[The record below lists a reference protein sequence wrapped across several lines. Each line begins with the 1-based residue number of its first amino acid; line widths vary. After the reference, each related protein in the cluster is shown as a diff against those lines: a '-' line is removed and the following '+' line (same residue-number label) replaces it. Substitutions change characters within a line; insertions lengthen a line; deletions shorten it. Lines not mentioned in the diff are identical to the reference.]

1 MNNMADNICLPRYH
15 FISVIMVFVI
25 FTWYY
30 HNITIKKIYNDDIP
44 DKKMDETKK
53 IFFIDNTDRIIR
65 NYLKKRDT
73 HAYYN
78 DMKPP
83 ERRVNNRNYPFA
95 IKSHINIPTRG
106 YPDNYHQV
114 GNLIRDSDEK
124 VLKLFG
130 RQRYPGSSQWEY
142 YVISRDP
149 NGLDTKLPLNRKKD
163 RELEDNTEI
172 DVPFFNSSK
181 GNFKV
186 QLLNLDA
193 PRYNP
198 FII

>member
-1 MNNMADNICLPRYH
+1 MTQNICLPRYH

-30 HNITIKKIYNDDIP
+30 HNVTIKKIYNDIP
-44 DKKMDETKK
+44 KTDVKETKK
-53 IFFIDNTDRIIR
+53 IIYIDNTDKLLRKF
-65 NYLKKRDT
+65 LEKRDKQ
-73 HAYYN
+73 AYYD

-83 ERRVNNRNYPFA
+83 ERRVSNREYPVA
-95 IKSHINIPTRG
+95 IKPHINIPTRG

-114 GNLIRDSDEK
+114 GNLIRQSDEK

-130 RQRYPGSSQWEY
+130 RQKYPGSSQWEY
-142 YVISRDP
+142 YVVSRDP

-163 RELEDNTEI
+163 RELEDNSEI

-186 QLLNLDA
+186 QLLNFDA

-198 FII
+198 YVF

>member
-1 MNNMADNICLPRYH
+1 MTQNICLPRYH

-30 HNITIKKIYNDDIP
+30 HNVTIKKIYNDIP
-44 DKKMDETKK
+44 KTDVKETKK
-53 IFFIDNTDRIIR
+53 IIYIDNTDKLLRKF
-65 NYLKKRDT
+65 LEKRDKQ
-73 HAYYN
+73 AYYD

-83 ERRVNNRNYPFA
+83 ERRVSNREYPVA
-95 IKSHINIPTRG
+95 IKPHINIPTRG

-114 GNLIRDSDEK
+114 GNLIRQSDEK

-130 RQRYPGSSQWEY
+130 RQKYPGSSQWEY
-142 YVISRDP
+142 YVVSRDP

-163 RELEDNTEI
+163 RELEDNSEI

-186 QLLNLDA
+186 QLLNFDA

-198 FII
+198 FVY

>member
-1 MNNMADNICLPRYH
+1 MADNICLPRYH
-15 FISVIMVFVI
+15 FISVIIVFVI

-30 HNITIKKIYNDDIP
+30 HNITVKKIYNDEIP
-44 DKKMDETKK
+44 EKKMNDSKK
-53 IFFIDNTDRIIR
+53 IIFIDNTDRIIR
-65 NYLKKRDT
+65 NYLKKRDKQ
-73 HAYYN
+73 AYYN

-83 ERRVNNRNYPFA
+83 ERRVANRNYPLA
-95 IKSHINIPTRG
+95 IKPHINIPTRG

-130 RQRYPGSSQWEY
+130 RQKYPGSSQWEY

-149 NGLDTKLPLNRKKD
+149 NGLDSKLPLNRKKD
-163 RELEDNTEI
+163 RELEDNSEI

-181 GNFKV
+181 GQFKV
-186 QLLNLDA
+186 QLLNFDA

>member
-1 MNNMADNICLPRYH
+1 MADNICLPRYH
-15 FISVIMVFVI
+15 FIFVTIVFII

-30 HNITIKKIYNDDIP
+30 HNFTIKKIYNENNNSNEQVKQNNKVIV
-44 DKKMDETKK
+44 
-53 IFFIDNTDRIIR
+53 IDNTDMLIR
-65 NYLKKRDT
+65 KFLKKRDKQ
-73 HAYYN
+73 AYYN

-83 ERRVNNRNYPFA
+83 ERRVNVRNYPIA
-95 IKSHINIPTRG
+95 IKPHINIPTRG

-114 GNLIRDSDEK
+114 GNLIRNSDEK

-130 RQRYPGSSQWEY
+130 RQKYPGSSQWEY
-142 YVISRDP
+142 YIVSRDP

-163 RELEDNTEI
+163 RELEDNSEI

-186 QLLNLDA
+186 QLLNFDA

-198 FII
+198 YVF